1 MVPSET
7 DTSDIRREDRE
18 VRGDPLAL
26 SASVPRDLPSLLLAH
41 QSEQKARE
49 WRGAEGGWIL
59 LLLSTLYP
67 N

>member
-1 MVPSET
+1 MVPSGT

-18 VRGDPLAL
+18 VKGDPPAL
-26 SASVPRDLPSLLLAH
+26 SASLPRDLPSLLLAH

-49 WRGAEGGWIL
+49 WRRAEGGWML
-59 LLLSTLYP
+59 LPVFTLYP